1 MMTLC
6 FVMAAFMFGLAAGY
20 AIRSVHIRPAV
31 ARHQRYPEMMDD
43 DLFFYDYD
51 IGRTHD

>member
-31 ARHQRYPEMMDD
+31 ARPWTPRASDD

-51 IGRTHD
+51 IGRKHD